1 MDKELTKN
9 EWSIKRWTCDL
20 LDLKP
25 EYYYSV
31 YKNGW
36 KVPHEGKNFRTRKD
50 AEKFINGERNE
61 RDGTRFKRTVGCSM
75 EGVAQ
80 LQA

>member
-31 YKNGW
+31 YQNGW

-50 AEKFINGERNE
+50 AKKFINLQGE
-61 RDGTRFKRTVGCSM
+61 
-75 EGVAQ
+75 
-80 LQA
+80 